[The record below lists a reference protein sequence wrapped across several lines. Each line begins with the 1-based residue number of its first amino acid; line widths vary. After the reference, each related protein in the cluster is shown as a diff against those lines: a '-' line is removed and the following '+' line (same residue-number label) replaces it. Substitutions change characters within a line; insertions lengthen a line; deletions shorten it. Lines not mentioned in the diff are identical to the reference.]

1 MQFARRVFQ
10 LLSSTTTSNVD
21 LIRCNPLPDFGGIHP
36 DPNLKYAEGLVERM
50 MAGGTA
56 FGAANDG
63 DGDRNMILGDGIFVT
78 PSDSLAIIAAN
89 ADKILGFARRGG
101 LKGVARSM
109 VSSASE
115 RSERSC
121 VQFLVKHPEHDFQPR
136 LAESFVLRIRGIF
149 WGLPRPTIHNNSQQF
164 TIRGNKILILRSFL
178 VFIKARSPRLASPRL
193 AFATIAH
200 L

>member
-121 VQFLVKHPEHDFQPR
+121 VQFLVGHPETHSFQPSA
-136 LAESFVLRIRGIF
+136 AESRAQRIRGVS
-149 WGLPRPTIHNNSQQF
+149 GVSLPDTIISNF
-164 TIRGNKILILRSFL
+164 TPHRYL
-178 VFIKARSPRLASPRL
+178 
-193 AFATIAH
+193 
-200 L
+200 